1 MPIYEYRCLDCKQA
15 YEKREG
21 FEAPALQQ
29 CPTCG
34 GTARRVFHPAPIVF
48 KGSGF
53 YVTDNRKSAPEA
65 ESEAKVESPPEADK
79 SALADKPATAGK
91 ADKDAEPAAA
101 S

>member
-1 MPIYEYRCLDCKQA
+1 MPTYEYSCLDCSHE

-29 CPTCG
+29 CPSCG
-34 GTARRVFHPAPIVF
+34 GTARRVIHAAPIVF

-53 YVTDNRKSAPEA
+53 YITDNRKSAPEA
-65 ESEAKVESPPEADK
+65 EAEAKTGD
-79 SALADKPATAGK
+79 SASKPATAGR
-91 ADKDAEPAAA
+91 DAEPAAA